1 MAVILLV
8 FMMTFVEIIKY
19 GVYYYL
25 VYIQNNT
32 VRYVLVHTNYDTI
45 STQVSNVVTTKMN
58 GTENTLST
66 YKVSVHNVN
75 TGAAIANSNWNDAQ
89 SSSSII
95 VEISGTYTPSVPLLL
110 FLPSSFIF

>member
-8 FMMTFVEIIKY
+8 FIMIFLVILKY
-19 GVYYYL
+19 GMYYYL
-25 VYIQNNT
+25 VYISNIN
-32 VRYVLVHTNYDTI
+32 VRYVLVHTNYDTT
-45 STQVSNVVTTKMN
+45 STQVSNVVATKMN
-58 GTENTLST
+58 STENTLSA

-89 SSSSII
+89 FSSSII
-95 VEISGTYTPSVPLLL
+95 VKISGTYTPSVPRLL